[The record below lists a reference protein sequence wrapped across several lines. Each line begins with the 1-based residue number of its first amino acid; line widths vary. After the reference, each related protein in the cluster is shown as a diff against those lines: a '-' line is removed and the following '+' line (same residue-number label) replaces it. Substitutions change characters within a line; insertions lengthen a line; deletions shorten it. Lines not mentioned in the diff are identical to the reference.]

1 MAAVG
6 ADLLSML
13 CIAGH
18 VTKPIPAR
26 IQYAPSAG
34 LVCTEVI
41 AMRVLGRSAVVI
53 ISVLGCQNYCHAVS
67 QILSIP
73 PFFFHFFLAA
83 ITPCPT

>member
-1 MAAVG
+1 MNSLGNNNYVAMG

-13 CIAGH
+13 CIAGR

-41 AMRVLGRSAVVI
+41 AMRVLGHS
-53 ISVLGCQNYCHAVS
+53 
-67 QILSIP
+67 
-73 PFFFHFFLAA
+73 
-83 ITPCPT
+83 T